1 MYPFTSYVKLQD
13 AYVSEAG
20 EYYGSWAMIG
30 YTMNST
36 TNFMFSEDGAA
47 DGAVATASS
56 TALGTAS
63 VTWGAQ
69 NKAALNDCTANS
81 NWQLT
86 IAKNSAAGGGALY
99 GAKVTG
105 GPTGKCV
112 ILTPSFGKLSPDP
125 VTAAAA
131 Q

>member
-1 MYPFTSYVKLQD
+1 MQD

-30 YTMNST
+30 YTMTST
-36 TNFMFSEDGAA
+36 TNFKFLENGTAENGNAA
-47 DGAVATASS
+47 ASS
-56 TALGTAS
+56 TALGAAS